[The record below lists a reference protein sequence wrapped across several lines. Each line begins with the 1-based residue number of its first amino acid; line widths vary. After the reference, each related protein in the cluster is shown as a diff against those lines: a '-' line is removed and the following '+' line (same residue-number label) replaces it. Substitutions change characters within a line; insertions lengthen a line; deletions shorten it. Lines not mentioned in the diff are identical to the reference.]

1 LTVVSEQFVERLGAA
16 LTAMGMPALPSRV
29 FAALLSDADGRM
41 TAQEL
46 VDALH
51 VSRGGVSGAVRYL
64 EQTRLLRR
72 ERERGGRRDVYVVED
87 DAWRR
92 AMVRQDQAN
101 RPLLEALDDELA
113 TLSPDDG
120 SYRRMLLTREFLVF
134 TERETRAMAQ
144 RWDRHRRR
152 LERDLGGSRP

>member
-1 LTVVSEQFVERLGAA
+1 LNVVSEQFVERLGGA
-16 LTAMGMPALPSRV
+16 LTAMGMPGLPSRV
-29 FAALLSDADGRM
+29 FAALLSDDDGRM
-41 TAQEL
+41 TAEEL
-46 VDALH
+46 VETLH

-87 DAWRR
+87 DAWRS

-101 RPLLEALDDELA
+101 RPLLDALDDELA
-113 TLSPDDG
+113 ELSPADG
-120 SYRRMLLTREFLVF
+120 SYRRILLTREFLAF
-134 TERETRAMAQ
+134 TERESRAMAE

-152 LERDLGGSRP
+152 IERDLV